1 MPDATHVL
9 AGECTIVEIE
19 TPNGHD
25 DGRVVAIDGG
35 AATAGQQAVTETGP
49 GTGSGPSDSSTGT
62 DLPAPVAD
70 QTTHRG
76 RVVVVVKP
84 DNTVLVHDADGYR
97 PVAWLT
103 RAESVSFDRQ
113 DSADGF
119 TVTAHTADRRLRVSA
134 ETTFGFGRYPSSTA
148 GAPVGDCPDCGEA
161 LVHRGGDVRC
171 LGCEE
176 RYGLPAGAALDAGT
190 CECGLPR
197 MRVERGEPFDLCIDR
212 SCESLD
218 VAVRE
223 RFDRVWDCPE
233 CGDDLR
239 ILRKGG
245 LLAGCD
251 SYPDCEV
258 GFAFPDGLL
267 TGTCDCDLP
276 AFETASGRRCLDP
289 TCQG

>member
-19 TPNGHD
+19 SSAGNE

-35 AATAGQQAVTETGP
+35 GAGLDRDPAATVDDPE
-49 GTGSGPSDSSTGT
+49 
-62 DLPAPVAD
+62 PVAD

-103 RAESVSFDRQ
+103 RADSVSFDR
-113 DSADGF
+113 DDGADGF
-119 TVTAHTADRRLRVSA
+119 TVTANTAERRLRVRA
-134 ETTFGFGRYPSSTA
+134 ATTYGFGRYPASTA
-148 GAPVGDCPDCGEA
+148 GAPVGDCPDCEAA
-161 LVHRGGDVRC
+161 LVHRGGEVRC

-190 CECGLPR
+190 CDCGLPR
-197 MRVERGEPFDLCIDR
+197 MRVERGEPFELCIDR

-223 RFDRVWDCPE
+223 RFDRVWDCPD

-239 ILRKGG
+239 VLRKGG

-251 SYPDCEV
+251 SYPDCEI
-258 GFAFPDGLL
+258 GFAFPDGVLA
-267 TGTCDCDLP
+267 GTCDCGLP
-276 AFETASGRRCLDP
+276 AFETASGRRCLDA
-289 TCQG
+289 TCPG

>member
-1 MPDATHVL
+1 MTGPRPACPTRHTYSLASAPSSRSKRRPATTTAGSSHSDCSDATD
-9 AGECTIVEIE
+9 AANA
-19 TPNGHD
+19 TP
-25 DGRVVAIDGG
+25 
-35 AATAGQQAVTETGP
+35 TADPEYN
-49 GTGSGPSDSSTGT
+49 GT
-62 DLPAPVAD
+62 DPPAPVAD

-76 RVVVVVKP
+76 RVIVVVKP

-103 RAESVSFDRQ
+103 RADSVSFDRENT
-113 DSADGF
+113 ADGF
-119 TVTAHTADRRLRVSA
+119 TVTAQTAERRLRVRS

-176 RYGLPAGAALDAGT
+176 RYGLPAGAALGAGT

-197 MRVERGEPFDLCIDR
+197 MRVERGANFDLCIDR

-223 RFDRVWDCPE
+223 RFDRVWDCPD

-251 SYPDCEV
+251 RYPDCEV

-267 TGTCDCDLP
+267 AGTCDCDLP
-276 AFETASGRRCLDP
+276 AFETASGQRCLDP